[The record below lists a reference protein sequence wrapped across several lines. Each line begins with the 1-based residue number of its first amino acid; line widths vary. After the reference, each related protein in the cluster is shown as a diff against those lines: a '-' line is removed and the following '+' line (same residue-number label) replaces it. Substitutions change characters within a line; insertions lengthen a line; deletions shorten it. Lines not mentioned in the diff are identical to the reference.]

1 MADDSYLSKQDYLYQ
16 IRTNRLN
23 QILEE
28 TDQDEDAILD
38 AAEMDALAMIRMY
51 LDKYDLNVEF
61 SKSGGER
68 NKVVLRWAKV
78 MVIYY
83 IYERVPD
90 EMCPERVV
98 KNYEKALEEL
108 KAVRSGQ
115 AQVPGLN
122 QVQEAAPGTGDSVP
136 VTRRR
141 WGSIPKRTN
150 DGGSPRY
157 LDR

>member
-1 MADDSYLSKQDYLYQ
+1 MADESYISKADYLYQ
-16 IRTNRLN
+16 IRTNRLE

-28 TDQDEDAILD
+28 TDEDEDAILD
-38 AAEMDALAMIRMY
+38 AAEAEALAVIRMY
-51 LDKYDLNVEF
+51 LVKYDLNTEF
-61 SKSGGER
+61 GKTGNARSKI
-68 NKVVLRWAKV
+68 VLRWAKV
-78 MVIYY
+78 LVIYY

-98 KNYEKALEEL
+98 KNYEKALEQLE
-108 KAVRSGQ
+108 AVLEGD

-122 QVQEAAPGTGDSVP
+122 QVQEADPGTGDSVP

-157 LDR
+157 KDR